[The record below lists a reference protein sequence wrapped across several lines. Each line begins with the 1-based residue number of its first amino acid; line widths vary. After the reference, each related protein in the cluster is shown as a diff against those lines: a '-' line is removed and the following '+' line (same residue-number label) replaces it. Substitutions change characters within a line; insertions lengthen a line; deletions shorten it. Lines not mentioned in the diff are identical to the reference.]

1 MSRVNNAYIPAAA
14 TALSLTVSEP
24 VKPIADAMLNDVP
37 VSAIGAAEV
46 TDKGKCIV
54 IATVTINGAQEVRP
68 VADSNGNVKLYADGA
83 AVVALAKRSN
93 LAGGQSVQIVKK
105 AVQGNIGDPI
115 AALKSKHKQ
124 AATESVTAGK
134 PLATLTQQITGA
146 ESLGWNTSPEGSPE
160 KAEYD
165 DLVKRKETVQEWKD
179 ATDARVTALAAALT
193 AAGIDPV
200 TYLPMP

>member
-1 MSRVNNAYIPAAA
+1 MSRVNNAYIPAAVA
-14 TALSLTVSEP
+14 ALGVTLSDPVS
-24 VKPIADAMLNDVP
+24 PIADAMLNDVQ
-37 VSAIGAAEV
+37 VTAIGAAEV

-54 IATVTINGAQEVRP
+54 IASVTINGTPSVRP
-68 VADSNGNVKLYADGA
+68 VSDSNGNVKLYADGA

-105 AVQGNIGDPI
+105 VVQGNIGDPI

-124 AATESVTAGK
+124 AATESVQAAK

-165 DLVKRKETVQEWKD
+165 DLVKRKATVQEWKD
-179 ATDARVTALAAALT
+179 ATDTRVTTLAQALQ

-200 TYLPMP
+200 TYLPLP

>member
-1 MSRVNNAYIPAAA
+1 MSRVNNAHIPAAVA
-14 TALSLTVSEP
+14 ALGVTLTEP
-24 VKPIADAMLNDVP
+24 VSPIADAMLNDVQ
-37 VSAIGAAEV
+37 VTAIGAAEV

-54 IATVTINGAQEVRP
+54 IASVTINGTPSVRP
-68 VADSNGNVKLYADGA
+68 VSDSNGNVKLYADGA

-105 AVQGNIGDPI
+105 VVQGNIGDPI

-124 AATESVTAGK
+124 AATESVTAAK

-165 DLVKRKETVQEWKD
+165 DLVKRKATVQEWKD
-179 ATDARVTALAAALT
+179 ATDERVTTLAAALQ

-200 TYLPMP
+200 TYLPLP

>member
-1 MSRVNNAYIPAAA
+1 MSRVNNAYIPVAA
-14 TALSLTVSEP
+14 TALSLAVSEP

-105 AVQGNIGDPI
+105 AVQGSIGDPI

-124 AATESVTAGK
+124 AATEAVTAGK

-165 DLVKRKETVQEWKD
+165 DLVKRKATVQEWKD
-179 ATDARVTALAAALT
+179 ATDARVAALAAALT